1 MYAGL
6 TAAEFFLIYDGF
18 EKMFKP
24 IVAPL
29 LFFYR

>member
-1 MYAGL
+1 MYGVRP
-6 TAAEFFLIYDGF
+6 AAEFFLIYDGF

-24 IVAPL
+24 VIAPL